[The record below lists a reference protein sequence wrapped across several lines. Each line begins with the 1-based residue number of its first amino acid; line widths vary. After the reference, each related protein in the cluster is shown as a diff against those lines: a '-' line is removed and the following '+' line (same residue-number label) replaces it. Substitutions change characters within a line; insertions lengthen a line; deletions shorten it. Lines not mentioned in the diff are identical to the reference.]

1 MSDSVYK
8 VIEVIGTSPT
18 SWEDAAKNA
27 VEAASKN
34 LKETRIAEI
43 KRMDMKIENGK
54 VLLYRVSVNLSF
66 KYVMD

>member
-1 MSDSVYK
+1 MSESVYK

-18 SWEDAAKNA
+18 SWEEAAKTA

-43 KRMDMKIENGK
+43 NRMDMKIENGK
-54 VLLYRVSVNLSF
+54 VTLYRVAVKLSF
-66 KYVMD
+66 KYMMD

>member
-1 MSDSVYK
+1 MGDSVYK

-43 KRMDMKIENGK
+43 NRMDMKIEGGK

-66 KYVMD
+66 KYMMD

>member
-1 MSDSVYK
+1 MADSVYK

-43 KRMDMKIENGK
+43 NRMDMKIEGGK

-66 KYVMD
+66 KYMMD